1 MRLYK
6 LCLDFI
12 ERQRCGVDNAGIA
25 RTLRKQF
32 AWHDRAGIEADRTA
46 RDQVPPAHRDEVR
59 RTRPRSD
66 EMHRHGGGASVSA
79 SAQVTGP
86 TAMRAAMRRAVGPA
100 AARAAASATDGTPA
114 SAITRSDLVIAPALA
129 AARWPCDIRTRGAPI
144 ADAAAAIPGSSRLAS
159 DVAIRRS
166 SDIVW
171 PTRANAVLIAASIST
186 ALVPLRHP
194 TPATIM
200 I

>member
-12 ERQRCGVDNAGIA
+12 ERQRCGVDNAGIV

-32 AWHDRAGIEADRTA
+32 ARHDRAGIEADRTA

-59 RTRPRSD
+59 RARPRSD
-66 EMHRHGGGASVSA
+66 EMHRHGGASVSA
-79 SAQVTGP
+79 SAQVAGP
-86 TAMRAAMRRAVGPA
+86 IAMRAAMSRAVGPA

-114 SAITRSDLVIAPALA
+114 SAITRSDLVIAPAPA
-129 AARWPCDIRTRGAPI
+129 AARWPCDIRTRGAPT

-186 ALVPLRHP
+186 ARVPLRHP